1 MLERLNYRVTVCN
14 RAADAVGLFRESPR
28 AFDLVI
34 TDLTMPEMNGLEV
47 TRQLHAIRADVPVI
61 LVSGYS
67 PELKPENLRAA
78 GICEL
83 LEKPAALT
91 ALADVSQRAL
101 A

>member
-14 RAADAVGLFRESPR
+14 
-28 AFDLVI
+28 
-34 TDLTMPEMNGLEV
+34 
-47 TRQLHAIRADVPVI
+47 RADVPVI